1 MSTNTNPVP
10 VEDDSPI
17 AFTLDYLKSEAGLN
31 CDICARKLE
40 KGTWTA
46 RFSSYI
52 ASRDGYPSLNICA
65 DRLERSDKSSQ
76 RLKRLITTAA
86 DEYERHVIR
95 LRTAAALIERVP
107 LGNTAEGDDAAVT
120 VRPLTPFECW
130 ELPF

>member
-10 VEDDSPI
+10 VDDDSSI
-17 AFTLDYLKSEAGLN
+17 AFTLDYLTAEAGLS
-31 CDICARKLE
+31 CDICARKLK
-40 KGTWTA
+40 KGRWTA
-46 RFSSYI
+46 RFSSYV
-52 ASRDGYPSLNICA
+52 ASKEGYPPLNICS
-65 DRLERSDKSSQ
+65 DCLEWSDKSSQ

-107 LGNTAEGDDAAVT
+107 LGNPAEGDDAAVT
-120 VRPLTPFECW
+120 VRRLTPFECS

>member
-1 MSTNTNPVP
+1 MSTNPNPVP

-17 AFTLDYLKSEAGLN
+17 AFTLSYLKSGPEMN
-31 CDICARKLE
+31 CDICALKLE
-40 KGTWTA
+40 TERWTA
-46 RFSSYI
+46 QFSSYV
-52 ASRDGYPSLNICA
+52 ASKEGYAPLNICS
-65 DRLERSDKSSQ
+65 DCLERSDKSSQ

-107 LGNTAEGDDAAVT
+107 LGNPAEGDDAAVT
-120 VRPLTPFECW
+120 VRPLTPFEGW